1 MSQVSPEQFAETRWA
16 HAVGD
21 PVPNGVD
28 HLGSLQDIRAAIA
41 GDPER
46 FFRPPYA
53 NPYEAW
59 CVEDHKAAAALP
71 PVFQPQVTALAKA
84 AYIAAWSVAED
95 PEVCGL
101 FSDDVTTTYS
111 LLLMSIELSTFTLQR
126 ATWIIQGR
134 VPWGYAD
141 VFPNGRW
148 LVL

>member
-1 MSQVSPEQFAETRWA
+1 MSQVSPEQFAETRWVRT
-16 HAVGD
+16 VGD

-28 HLGSLQDIRAAIA
+28 HLGSLEDIRAAIA
-41 GDPER
+41 SDSER
-46 FFRPPYA
+46 FFRPPHT

-59 CVEDHKAAAALP
+59 CVEDHRAAAALP
-71 PVFQPQVTALAKA
+71 SEFQPQVTALAKA

-111 LLLMSIELSTFTLQR
+111 LLLMSPKLSAFTVER

-134 VPWGYAD
+134 VPWGYAGG
-141 VFPNGRW
+141 FPNGRW